1 MSQEAVIVKSSTA
14 GINRIVAAEGATSGA
29 TTAPPQE
36 ITRAAW
42 ASVIGSVV
50 EWYDFY
56 LYGTAA
62 ALVFN
67 RLFFP
72 NFDPLSGTL
81 LAFSTYAIGFF
92 VRPLGG
98 IIFGRLGDRVGRKR
112 VLVLTL
118 LMMGLSTT
126 AIGLLPTYNTLG
138 VWAPLLLLLLR
149 MIQGVAAGAEFTGAI
164 LLIGEFSPRERRGYF
179 TSLPGAGISV
189 GILLSAGVFAL
200 FTMLP
205 EAEFNAWGWRAPF
218 LLSAIVVVIGVIV
231 RRAVPETPEFVK
243 LLAAQ
248 KASRTPIADLFRLQ
262 PKELVLAFG
271 MRIAENGSAYIL
283 QVFVLTYLVSYV
295 KVPASVGL
303 TATLIAAGASIV
315 AIPLWGMLADRI
327 GARWVYFIGATFFA
341 VFSFPY
347 FYILKSG
354 DTGLIIAAVVVSVVF
369 SYCALV
375 GSQPSLFI
383 SIFKPQSRFSGI
395 SLAREFS
402 APVAGG
408 LAPLIASAL
417 LSAGGGSPSWV
428 ALYVTSLGA
437 ISAVCVLLLPRRLT
451 GDDAPSDTQKDVLS

>member
-1 MSQEAVIVKSSTA
+1 MSQIADVASSNEKIENTA
-14 GINRIVAAEGATSGA
+14 GRVDAASESR
-29 TTAPPQE
+29 PD

-42 ASVIGSVV
+42 ASVIGSIV

-62 ALVFN
+62 ALIFN

-81 LAFSTYAIGFF
+81 LAFGTYAIGFF
-92 VRPLGG
+92 VRPVGG
-98 IIFGRLGDRVGRKR
+98 IIFGRLGDRVGRKK
-112 VLVLTL
+112 VLVITL
-118 LMMGLSTT
+118 MMMGLSTT
-126 AIGLLPTYNTLG
+126 AIGLLPTYATWG
-138 VWAPLLLLLLR
+138 VWAPLCLLALR

-164 LLIGEFSPRERRGYF
+164 LLIGEFAPRKRRGYF
-179 TSLPGAGISV
+179 TSLPGAGISF

-205 EAEFNAWGWRAPF
+205 EADFNTWGWRLPF
-218 LLSAIVVVIGVIV
+218 LLSAIVVVIGVVV
-231 RRAVPETPEFVK
+231 RRAVPETPEFVR

-262 PKELVLAFG
+262 PKELLLAFG

-303 TATLIAAGASIV
+303 TATLIAAGASVV
-315 AIPLWGMLADRI
+315 AIPLWGLLADKI
-327 GARWVYFIGATFFA
+327 GARWVYFIGSAFFA
-341 VFSFPY
+341 LFAFPY
-347 FYILKSG
+347 FWILNTG
-354 DTGLIIAAVVVSVVF
+354 DTRLIIGAVVVSVVF

-383 SIFKPQSRFSGI
+383 SLFKPQCRFSGI

-417 LSAGGGSPSWV
+417 LSAGGNDPSLV
-428 ALYVTSLGA
+428 ALYVTGLGA
-437 ISAVCVLLLPRRLT
+437 ISAICVLLLPSRLT
-451 GDDAPSDTQKDVLS
+451 GDDASDNLQDEVTP